1 MSSPQQPIP
10 PHGTHS
16 FPGPPAQP
24 GQPNQPNQPGQPA
37 YAAPGAP
44 ASPAGTNPLGKVAL
58 IIALVTLGLN
68 IVLALAT
75 QLLIRTAGVAVFQ
88 IVNVGGTV
96 LMLIGSIAA
105 LVLGVMALRRPAPHA
120 IAGIAVGIAIAGIA
134 TTLLTV
140 LTVLSNWMLYSF

>member
-1 MSSPQQPIP
+1 MSSPQQPVP

-16 FPGPPAQP
+16 FPGQPAQPPQPNRP
-24 GQPNQPNQPGQPA
+24 GQPNQPA

-44 ASPAGTNPLGKVAL
+44 AAPAGTNPLGKVAL
-58 IIALVTLGLN
+58 IIALVTLGLH

-96 LMLIGSIAA
+96 LMLVGSIAA
-105 LVLGVMALRRPAPHA
+105 LTLGVMALRRPAPHA

-140 LTVLSNWMLYSF
+140 LTILSSWMLYGY

>member
-16 FPGPPAQP
+16 FPG
-24 GQPNQPNQPGQPA
+24 QPNQPGPPA
-37 YAAPGAP
+37 QSGYAAPGAP
-44 ASPAGTNPLGKVAL
+44 GARTSPTGTNPLGKVAL

-105 LVLGVMALRRPAPHA
+105 LALGVIALRRPAPHA

-140 LTVLSNWMLYSF
+140 LTLLSTWMLYGY

>member
-16 FPGPPAQP
+16 FPGQPAQP
-24 GQPNQPNQPGQPA
+24 GPPAQPA

-75 QLLIRTAGVAVFQ
+75 QLLIRTAGVAMFQ

-120 IAGIAVGIAIAGIA
+120 IAGIAVGIAIAGLA